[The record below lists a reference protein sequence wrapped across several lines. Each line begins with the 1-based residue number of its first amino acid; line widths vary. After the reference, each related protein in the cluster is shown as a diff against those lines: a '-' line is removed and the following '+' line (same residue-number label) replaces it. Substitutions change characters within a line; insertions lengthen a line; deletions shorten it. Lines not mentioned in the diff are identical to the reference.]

1 MWFLYNLVFGVSD
14 FNPDPDSTNWK
25 KTGYEHHEK
34 TEKPKEKN
42 LVCKNDNKNSNC
54 FFAT

>member
-34 TEKPKEKN
+34 PKNPK
-42 LVCKNDNKNSNC
+42 KKIW
-54 FFAT
+54 FAEQDDVHWSF